1 MALMNGNW
9 IETMTTRFA
18 FGAAGIA
25 IASSLASAAH
35 AQDGGELSLSNAD
48 AHAIDLAFDD
58 SVAPLTTAAPIA
70 TVNVP
75 APSFDLAAVSTNAV
89 ASDGV
94 VTVRSLDPNYGDID
108 AFYGDIGAFYGDID
122 AFWGDIN
129 PFYGDIGAFYGDIN
143 PFYGDISPFYGDISP
158 FYGDIGAFWGDID
171 AFYGDIGAFDAT
183 NLKLLGEFWAA
194 NGASMAAADAV
205 WGSLRYTTNS
215 DGTFTPVYDGTP
227 NQILNA
233 LETMIAEAE
242 AQFGATYEAKT
253 GKSFRNDLVT
263 EIFARHG
270 VSLANTNEDKVSLA
284 GKSAGDRAKLF
295 LDWHDTL
302 QSYSGIDAVDHWMR
316 TVNWTPAITQIQGE
330 GKQAI
335 IGVIDGSFRADADL
349 ADNIAWS
356 GGSHNTVNGHGA
368 GVASLIAGAHD
379 GEGVMGIA
387 PKAKLATYNPFDAD
401 NTATWDSVQSGIE
414 QILYRY
420 VGGNE
425 TGYISVVNLSLGE
438 SGWAVS
444 QGLADVLNSTHLARW
459 NHETTYVVAAGND
472 GITQTADIN
481 WNYTSDTTFILVG
494 SVAPNGQISNFSN
507 RPGSA
512 CLLNN
517 GVCND
522 GNELFMRT
530 VVAPGE
536 LILVSDG
543 QGGTVRRSGTSFA
556 APLVSGAIS
565 LLHDRWTWLA
575 RHPEETAE
583 IIFRSA
589 QDLGAPG
596 PDEVYGWGLL
606 DVAASQ
612 SPLDFGTMTYTTH
625 QTIAGVEVAVQSSVS
640 SLLGAGIPA
649 AWEANDAYITAFEQI
664 GDTYRDF
671 AIPVSS
677 FRYGQTTNALG
688 HGEQRFQDF
697 INSRFS
703 NWLLSNGADKDGDG
717 TVGVSQLTSQ
727 IAPTRGEW
735 QLQYDMIAPRLTD
748 AGTYESV
755 HTAATLTD
763 PSGDFSVTLGHG
775 QGALSLT
782 GQRFGLISDH
792 DADTG
797 GVNPVLGL
805 ASGEAFASASY
816 KPTKTTTITAG
827 FSEEREDWQDLVG
840 VSDLQ
845 REIQRNLGAR
855 EASAFTMGV
864 EQKVTDNVSLNL
876 QWTNLNEN
884 DALLGAQTS
893 SEEFLGKGSKTEAV
907 TLSATFNLG
916 QGLSFDLSATGAS
929 TKTSDGQLLSNSNR
943 IASTAGQITMNK
955 RGLMGDNDVLRVS
968 LGQPLTVEKGQ
979 LEFESQEV
987 VDRETGELGF
997 VTQTIGIETK
1007 RRMTGE
1013 IVYASPLTSN
1023 SEVGFFGR
1031 YVSAGDAGEEESY
1044 VVGANIGLRF

>member
-1 MALMNGNW
+1 MSN
-9 IETMTTRFA
+9 RFT
-18 FGAAGIA
+18 FGVASIA

-35 AQDGGELSLSNAD
+35 AQEQGELPLAP
-48 AHAIDLAFDD
+48 AGAPGIDLAFDD
-58 SVAPLTTAAPIA
+58 VATPLTAAVRVE
-70 TVNVP
+70 TVNVS
-75 APSFDLAAVSTNAV
+75 APELISVPNQFDAPIS
-89 ASDGV
+89 SGV
-94 VTVRSLDPNYGDID
+94 VTARSIDPNYGDID

-143 PFYGDISPFYGDISP
+143 PFYGDISPFYGDI
-158 FYGDIGAFWGDID
+158 GAFWGDID

-194 NGASMAAADAV
+194 NSAQLAATDQV
-205 WGSLRYTTNS
+205 WGKLKYERDGGRY
-215 DGTFTPVYDGTP
+215 FLEYDGTP
-227 NQILNA
+227 DRILKA
-233 LETMIAEAE
+233 LDTLISQAE
-242 AQFGATYEAKT
+242 AQFGATYEAET
-253 GKSFRNDLVT
+253 GKSFRGDLVT
-263 EIFARHG
+263 EILARHG
-270 VSLANTNEDKVSLA
+270 VSLNNKVSLA
-284 GKSAGDRAKLF
+284 GKSAGDRAAFF

-302 QSYSGIDAVDHWMR
+302 QGYSGIDAVDHWMR
-316 TVNWTPAITQIQGE
+316 TINWTPAITQIQGE

-335 IGVIDGSFRADADL
+335 IGVIDGSFSADADL

-356 GGSHNTVNGHGA
+356 GGGSTTVNGHGA
-368 GVASLIAGAHD
+368 GVASLIAAAHD

-401 NTATWDSVQSGIE
+401 NTATWDNVQSGIE

-420 VGGNE
+420 VGGND
-425 TGYISVVNLSLGE
+425 TGYVSAINLSLGE

-444 QGLADVLNSTHLARW
+444 QGLADVLNSQHLARW

-472 GITQTADIN
+472 GITQTADID
-481 WNYTSDTTFILVG
+481 WNYASDTTFILVG

-507 RPGSA
+507 RPGST
-512 CLLNN
+512 CLLNR
-517 GVCND
+517 GVCNA
-522 GNELFMRT
+522 GNELFRRT

-556 APLVSGAIS
+556 APLVSGAIA

-575 RHPEETAE
+575 RNPEETAD

-596 PDEVYGWGLL
+596 PDEIYGWGLL

-612 SPLDFGTMTYTTH
+612 SPLDFGALTYRTH
-625 QTIAGVEVAVQSSVS
+625 QKIRGVQFAVTSSVS

-649 AWEANDAYITAFEQI
+649 SWETNNAYITAIERI
-664 GDTYRDF
+664 GDTFRDF

-677 FRYGQTTNALG
+677 FTYGSTTNALG
-688 HGEQRFQDF
+688 HGDQRFQDF

-703 NWLLSNGADKDGDG
+703 NWLLSKGADKDGDG
-717 TVGVSQLTSQ
+717 RVGVSQLTSQ
-727 IAPTRGEW
+727 AAPTRGEW
-735 QLQYDMIAPRLTD
+735 RLQYDMIAPRLTD
-748 AGTYESV
+748 AGTFEPV
-755 HTAATLTD
+755 HTAATLID
-763 PSGDFSVTLGHG
+763 PSGAFSFTLGHG
-775 QGALSLT
+775 HGALSLN

-792 DADTG
+792 DTDVG

-816 KPTKTTTITAG
+816 KATPTTTITAG
-827 FSEEREDWQDLVG
+827 FSEEHEDWRDLVG

-855 EASAFTMGV
+855 DASAFTMGV
-864 EQKVTDNVSLNL
+864 EQKITDAVSVNM
-876 QWTNLNEN
+876 QWTNLRED

-907 TLSATFNLG
+907 TLSATFDLG
-916 QGLSFDLSATGAS
+916 EGLSFDLSATGAS
-929 TKTSDGQLLSNSNR
+929 TDTADGQLLFNSGR
-943 IASTAGQITMNK
+943 VMSTAGQITMNK
-955 RGLMGDNDVLRVS
+955 RGLMGDSDVLRVS
-968 LGQPLTVEKGQ
+968 IGQPLTVESGELQ
-979 LEFESQEV
+979 FDSDQV
-987 VDRETGELGF
+987 IDRETGELGI

-1013 IVYASPLTSN
+1013 IVYASPLTNN
-1023 SEVGFFGR
+1023 SEFGLFGR
-1031 YVSAGDAGEEESY
+1031 YISAGDAGDEQSY
-1044 VVGANIGLRF
+1044 VVGANIGMRF

>member
-1 MALMNGNW
+1 
-9 IETMTTRFA
+9 MTNRFA

-25 IASSLASAAH
+25 IATSLASTAH
-35 AQDGGELSLSNAD
+35 AQEQDASELFPVDGATAEQS
-48 AHAIDLAFDD
+48 IDLAFDD
-58 SVAPLTTAAPIA
+58 LA
-70 TVNVP
+70 TPVILADQIETVVVSLPDLAVP
-75 APSFDLAAVSTNAV
+75 AASEAV
-89 ASDGV
+89 AASSGL
-94 VTVRSLDPNYGDID
+94 VTVRSLDPSYGDID

-129 PFYGDIGAFYGDIN
+129 PFYGDIDAFYGDIDA
-143 PFYGDISPFYGDISP
+143 FWGDISP

-183 NLKLLGEFWAA
+183 HLRLLGEFWATS
-194 NGASMAAADAV
+194 GTQMATTDEV
-205 WGSLRYTTNS
+205 WGGLRYTEVN
-215 DGTFTPVYDGTP
+215 GTFVPVYDGTP
-227 NQILNA
+227 DRILNA
-233 LETMIAEAE
+233 LGTLIDQAE
-242 AQFGATYEAKT
+242 AQFGAAYEAET
-253 GKSFRNDLVT
+253 GKSFRNDFVT
-263 EIFARHG
+263 EVLGRHG
-270 VSLANTNEDKVSLA
+270 VALDNKVSLA
-284 GKSAGDRAKLF
+284 GKTAGDRAAFF
-295 LDWHDTL
+295 LDWHDSL
-302 QSYSGIDAVDHWMR
+302 MSYSGVDHVDHWMA

-335 IGVIDGSFRADADL
+335 IGVIDGSFSGDADL
-349 ADNIAWS
+349 SDNIAWS
-356 GGSHNTVNGHGA
+356 GGGTTTVNGHGA

-425 TGYISVVNLSLGE
+425 TGYVSVINLSLGE

-444 QGLADVLNSTHLARW
+444 QGLADMLNSPHLARW

-472 GITQTADIN
+472 GVTQTADID
-481 WNYTSDTTFILVG
+481 WNYASDTTFILVG

-507 RPGSA
+507 RPGTT

-517 GVCND
+517 GVCNE

-543 QGGTVRRSGTSFA
+543 QGGVVRRSGTSFA

-612 SPLDFGTMTYTTH
+612 SPLDFGTMTYKTH
-625 QTIAGVEVAVQSSVS
+625 RRQGNAWVSVESPVA

-649 AWEANDAYITAFEQI
+649 EWETNDAYITAFEKI
-664 GDTYRDF
+664 GNTFRDF

-677 FRYGQTTNALG
+677 FTYGSTTNALG

-703 NWLLSNGADKDGDG
+703 NWLLSKGADKNGNG
-717 TVGVSQLTSQ
+717 KAGVSQLTSEV
-727 IAPTRGEW
+727 APTRGEW
-735 QLQYDMIAPRLTD
+735 RLQYDMIAPRLTD
-748 AGTYESV
+748 AGAYEPV

-763 PSGDFSVTLGHG
+763 PSGAFSFTMGHG
-775 QGALSLT
+775 HGALSLN

-792 DADTG
+792 DTDVG

-816 KPTKTTTITAG
+816 KATPTTMITAG
-827 FSEEREDWQDLVG
+827 FSEEREDWRDLVG

-855 EASAFTMGV
+855 EASAFTLGV
-864 EQKVTDNVSLNL
+864 EQKVTDNVSVNM
-876 QWTNLNEN
+876 QWTNLRED

-893 SEEFLGKGSKTEAV
+893 SEDFLGKGSKTEAV
-907 TLSATFNLG
+907 TLSATFDLG
-916 QGLSFDLSATGAS
+916 DGLSFDLSATGAS
-929 TKTSDGQLLSNSNR
+929 TDAADGQFLFNTDRVL
-943 IASTAGQITMNK
+943 STAGQITMNK
-955 RGLMGDNDVLRVS
+955 HGLMGENDVLRVS
-968 LGQPLTVEKGQ
+968 LGQPLTI
-979 LEFESQEV
+979 ESGELQFNSDQV
-987 VDRETGELGF
+987 VDRETGELGV

-1013 IVYASPLTSN
+1013 IVYATPLTQN
-1023 SEVGFFGR
+1023 SEFGLFGR
-1031 YVSAGDAGEEESY
+1031 YVSAGDTSDEESY
-1044 VVGANIGLRF
+1044 VVGANVGLRF